1 MADMEVCATEKI
13 LEVKRG
19 ISGGFGFSL
28 MGGLDSN
35 LPPVICDILDNS
47 PAAECPGMQIGDIIL
62 EINKERILGKSVKE
76 AVSCL
81 MKSPD
86 CLVLKVKEDA
96 KIRKRVEKFM
106 EPITK
111 DLNQHRSSPQSS
123 GSTSPTPNLIRLTSS
138 GKELEK
144 AGIEASLSSPSS
156 SVFTF
161 ADKHNTIDQT
171 IMEHENM
178 VSENGSQSRIET
190 DSFTPLSS
198 KCAHGTRDQFSG
210 FPLSSST
217 DSSLS
222 DLTPSNKVLVTSAL
236 IHREDS
242 SLSGAANVPL
252 MDTNSNK
259 IPFNEP
265 VIHIN
270 GNDDVPVEELLRR
283 ERRHDSGVGGSSDGS
298 AADISEDP
306 DLELNQDSMLNSQI
320 VNDFEISAQDNS
332 QKPFEETHF
341 GDETFDGACMSN
353 HKEHDQEMP
362 ISSLK
367 SPTMSIPHENS
378 SNSATNFL
386 VPHSSPKKSPTK
398 PTPQGALRLSH
409 STGCLE
415 ISQSNSGTQEPFPE
429 EECVIPRSASCSTID
444 SEDALDMKMLEDA
457 IMNSSGK
464 GLDKPSAKRLAKRLY
479 LLDGFKR
486 SDVAKHL
493 SKRNDFSQIVAEEYL
508 NYFNFTNEKLDVS
521 LRNFLKAITLV
532 GETQERERILTHFSR
547 RYNECNP
554 GKFKSSDT
562 VHTLV
567 CAMLLLNTDLH
578 GQNIGKKMSL
588 QAFQMNL
595 EKMND
600 GEDFPKDL
608 LKRIYQSIKVNNIQW
623 AKGEA
628 QEITFQ
634 TPPNGTRT
642 LTSNPF
648 MELQSDPNA
657 PVFMQG
663 YIMRKNIKEVDGK
676 KTPKGKRSWRM
687 YYAVLKGLI
696 LYLHKSDIASQL
708 NFHKPKESHSLHHC
722 LATKDTEYSKRTNV
736 FRVRHSDWSEYLT
749 QCSDANEV
757 QLWMQAF
764 NIAAATLS
772 TPPLPAGCGSMRRF
786 TRPLLP
792 SSSSKLSRAE
802 QLQNHETKVAELEH
816 ELEEHRSYP
825 PDKSARAAVLKD
837 WDDKREYLEYEMTRF
852 KTYVYLL
859 QSNVGNPLLSM
870 HASASSTPSP
880 ITSSV
885 SLKKPTSHSMSQ
897 ADDVQRRAPNT
908 KVYRLA
914 SSPGRLK
921 NVQPP
926 LPLNVEDEETYL

>member
-1 MADMEVCATEKI
+1 MEKI
-13 LEVKRG
+13 LQVKRG
-19 ISGGFGFSL
+19 VSGGFGFSL
-28 MGGLDSN
+28 MGGLDTN
-35 LPPVICDILDNS
+35 LPPVICDILENS
-47 PAAECPGMQIGDIIL
+47 PAAECHGMQIGDIIL
-62 EINKERILGKSVKE
+62 EINEERILGKSVKE

-106 EPITK
+106 EPITR
-111 DLNQHRSSPQSS
+111 DLNEKRLAQSS
-123 GSTSPTPNLIRLTSS
+123 QPTSPTANYIRLTSS

-144 AGIEASLSSPSS
+144 AGLEASLRAEIARSEKLVSSPSS
-156 SVFTF
+156 QFTIIEEQNTV
-161 ADKHNTIDQT
+161 DKTVGNNTAENKS
-171 IMEHENM
+171 MEQN
-178 VSENGSQSRIET
+178 VSLQNGSQSNIGVNT

-198 KCAHGTRDQFSG
+198 KCEHGTREQFSSAMM
-210 FPLSSST
+210 SSST

-242 SLSGAANVPL
+242 SLSEAVGVQI

-259 IPFNEP
+259 ISNEP
-265 VIHIN
+265 VIQIN
-270 GNDDVPVEELLRR
+270 GHHDVGPDEETLRR
-283 ERRHDSGVGGSSDGS
+283 ERRHDSGVGGSSEGS
-298 AADISEDP
+298 AADSDP
-306 DLELNQDSMLNSQI
+306 DLDSMNSQ
-320 VNDFEISAQDNS
+320 VNEFVLSKQKES
-332 QKPFEETHF
+332 QQPFVETHF
-341 GDETFDGACMSN
+341 NEDVDIANMSN
-353 HKEHDQEMP
+353 HIEHNEQET
-362 ISSLK
+362 STT
-367 SPTMSIPHENS
+367 SPTLARPNDLPSDSHK
-378 SNSATNFL
+378 NFL
-386 VPHSSPKKSPTK
+386 APQTSPKKSPTK
-398 PTPQGALRLSH
+398 TTPQGALRLSH

-415 ISQSNSGTQEPFPE
+415 MSQSTTQDLYPE
-429 EECVIPRSASCSTID
+429 EESIPRSASCSTID
-444 SEDALDMKMLEDA
+444 SEDALDMKTLEDA
-457 IMNSSGK
+457 IMNNSSK
-464 GLDKPSAKRLAKRLY
+464 GLDKPSAKRLAKRLF

-508 NYFNFTNEKLDVS
+508 NYFNFANEKLDSS
-521 LRNFLKAITLV
+521 LRKFLKAITLV

-578 GQNIGKKMSL
+578 GQNIGKKMTL
-588 QAFQMNL
+588 PAFQLNL

-600 GEDFPKDL
+600 GEDFPREL
-608 LKRIYQSIKVNNIQW
+608 LKRIYQSIKMNNIQW

-628 QEITFQ
+628 QEISFQ

-642 LTSNPF
+642 LSGNPF

-663 YIMRKNIKEVDGK
+663 YIMRKNIKDGDGK

-687 YYAVLKGLI
+687 YYAVIKGLI
-696 LYLHKSDIASQL
+696 LYLHKSDMASQL
-708 NFHKPKESHSLHHC
+708 NFHKPKESYSLHHC
-722 LATKDTEYSKRTNV
+722 LATKDVEYSKRSNV

-772 TPPLPAGCGSMRRF
+772 TPPLPAGCGSIKRF

-792 SSSSKLSRAE
+792 SATSKLSRVE
-802 QLQNHETKVAELEH
+802 QQQNHESKVEELER
-816 ELEEHRSYP
+816 ELTEHRNYP
-825 PDKSARAAVLKD
+825 PDKGARAPVLKD
-837 WDDKREYLEYEMTRF
+837 WEDKKDYLEYEVTRF

-859 QSNVGNPLLSM
+859 QSNVGNPLLTM
-870 HASASSTPSP
+870 HSPPPTAPAPLVSSTSMKKPLSQ
-880 ITSSV
+880 SV
-885 SLKKPTSHSMSQ
+885 ST
-897 ADDVQRRAPNT
+897 ADVQRRSPNT
-908 KVYRLA
+908 KVFRLA

-921 NVQPP
+921 NVAPP
-926 LPLNVEDEETYL
+926 LLLNLNDEDSYL